1 MIHIE
6 LPFMILSLY
15 GVMRGIDR
23 RYMDAAKSLGA
34 RPPVAFLKVYLPLSM
49 PGVLS
54 GTLLVFI
61 MSLGFYIT
69 PSMLGGTKDTMISV
83 LIESQI
89 NTALNWGLGSALSVV
104 LLALALFIIAVYNK
118 LLGLD
123 RMGGSL

>member
-1 MIHIE
+1 
-6 LPFMILSLY
+6 
-15 GVMRGIDR
+15 
-23 RYMDAAKSLGA
+23 
-34 RPPVAFLKVYLPLSM
+34 
-49 PGVLS
+49 
-54 GTLLVFI
+54 
-61 MSLGFYIT
+61 
-69 PSMLGGTKDTMISV
+69 

>member
-1 MIHIE
+1 MKN
-6 LPFMILSLY
+6 
-15 GVMRGIDR
+15 IDR
-23 RYMDAAKSLGA
+23 RHYFAALSLGA
-34 RPPVAFLKVYLPLSM
+34 TPIKAFSKVYFPQTI

-69 PSMLGGTKDTMISV
+69 PSILGGSKDTMIPV

-104 LLALALFIIAVYNK
+104 LLLLTLIIIVMYNRFLGVNK
-118 LLGLD
+118 L
-123 RMGGSL
+123 GGPTT